1 MLTRQGIACPVEA
14 DVKTAIALTLMK
26 SLAGSATLTELYSMD
41 FNQDLCIVGHSGAGD
56 PDIADEKSLLKMS
69 AVFHGKPGSGFLT
82 QFTPATGPV
91 TLASVT
97 QGADGQYMLVLAEGE
112 LVEGRTLQLGDTNA
126 LFRFRKGLRAFVDD
140 WSACGPTHHCAM
152 GRGHHAQAFH
162 KLGQLLRIP
171 VHEV

>member
-1 MLTRQGIACPVEA
+1 
-14 DVKTAIALTLMK
+14 MK

-140 WSACGPTHHCAM
+140 WSACGPDPS
-152 GRGHHAQAFH
+152 
-162 KLGQLLRIP
+162 LRDGTGIP
-171 VHEV
+171 RPGVS

>member
-1 MLTRQGIACPVEA
+1 ASNPVFSMLTRQGIACPVEA

-91 TLASVT
+91 TMASVT
-97 QGADGQYMLVLAEGE
+97 QGADGQYML
-112 LVEGRTLQLGDTNA
+112 
-126 LFRFRKGLRAFVDD
+126 
-140 WSACGPTHHCAM
+140 
-152 GRGHHAQAFH
+152 
-162 KLGQLLRIP
+162 
-171 VHEV
+171 